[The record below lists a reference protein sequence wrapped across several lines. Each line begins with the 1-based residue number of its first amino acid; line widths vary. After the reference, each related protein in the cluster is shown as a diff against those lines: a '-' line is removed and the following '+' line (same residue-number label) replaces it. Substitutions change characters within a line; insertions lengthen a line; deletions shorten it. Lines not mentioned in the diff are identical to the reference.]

1 MLMATNL
8 TFSCLEDS
16 FGGLLPPEYVS
27 FFYYDICIDKET
39 DYHHFYDWSIEV
51 EDFLKRNNTLIEVKD
66 EKDLPTSVKENEVYF
81 SFSKK
86 DNQNKAAAFFRHL
99 RNAFSHFSISYDG
112 KCLCLKDSYFEKGKT
127 KITMIGKI
135 DQNAFNGLMN
145 IFFKQKRVE
154 EEKYNKNLYPE
165 L

>member
-1 MLMATNL
+1 MATNL

-66 EKDLPTSVKENEVYF
+66 EKDLPPTVKENEVYF
-81 SFSKK
+81 SFVKEDS
-86 DNQNKAAAFFRHL
+86 QNKAAAFFRHL
-99 RNAFSHFSISYDG
+99 RNAFSHFSIGYNDRY
-112 KCLCLKDSYFEKGKT
+112 LCLKDHYFSDNKPKEM
-127 KITMIGKI
+127 TMIGKI
-135 DQNAFNGLMN
+135 DKDIFKGLID
-145 IFFKQKRVE
+145 IFFKQKSEIVE
-154 EEKYNKNLYPE
+154 KQNEYLYPQ